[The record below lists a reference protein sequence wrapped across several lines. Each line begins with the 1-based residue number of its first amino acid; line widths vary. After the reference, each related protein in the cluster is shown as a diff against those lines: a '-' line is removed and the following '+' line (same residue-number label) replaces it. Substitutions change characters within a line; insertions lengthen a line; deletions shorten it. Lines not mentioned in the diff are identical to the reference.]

1 MYIAGDDEN
10 IVEMRCQ
17 QVHLLLF
24 VAAISVAAVGFVL
37 GTAVLSIFIV
47 FALKSLFAVIIN
59 AVAFIAELII
69 AVVAAITSGIHVRLK
84 LCSHRRHERDVT
96 ACTTHMASM
105 HPPKAN
111 KNFPISVF
119 FPNFVLPLSRQT
131 VSILEQSKSKSV
143 G

>member
-69 AVVAAITSGIHVRLK
+69 AVVAAITSGIHVRLQ
-84 LCSHRRHERDVT
+84 LCSHRRHERDAT
-96 ACTTHMASM
+96 ACTTHMASTLLK
-105 HPPKAN
+105 PTKTSLFLFSSPTSS
-111 KNFPISVF
+111 FPCPGRLCRFWSNLN
-119 FPNFVLPLSRQT
+119 PNL
-131 VSILEQSKSKSV
+131 
-143 G
+143 